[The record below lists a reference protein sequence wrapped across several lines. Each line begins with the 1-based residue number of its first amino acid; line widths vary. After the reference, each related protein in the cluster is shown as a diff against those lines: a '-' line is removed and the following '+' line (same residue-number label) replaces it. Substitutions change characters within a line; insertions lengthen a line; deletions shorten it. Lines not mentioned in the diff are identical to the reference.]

1 MIKKTEEKISK
12 YGADSIKV
20 LKGLEAVR
28 KRPGMYIGDTD
39 DGTGLHHMVY
49 EVVDNS
55 IDEALAG
62 YCKNI
67 KIEINKDGTLSVFD
81 DGRGIPVDIHKGEK
95 KSAAEVIMT
104 QLHAGG
110 KFDHGSYKIS
120 GGLHGV
126 GVSVVNAL
134 SQKLKLTIYR
144 DKKEHYIE
152 FKDGKALSPL
162 KVIGRAG
169 AGVDNIDVPTAK
181 KNNMIVMNTPG
192 GNSNATAE
200 HAFALIMSVLRKI
213 PFANQTTHKAQW
225 EKKNIKGT
233 ELSKKTLGIVGFG
246 NVGVRLSYLVK
257 GFNMEILVSSKSLE
271 SRKKDYPHVKNVSF
285 DELISKSDI
294 ISFHCKAAADG
305 KPMITKEH
313 YKKIKPTAYIINAAR
328 GNIVDEKDLNEALN
342 ENLIAGAAVD
352 VFSKEPAKENILFN
366 NPKVILTPHIAAS
379 TTEASIVVAEMAA
392 NQISDFLLKGTK
404 INTV

>member
-1 MIKKTEEKISK
+1 MP
-12 YGADSIKV
+12 KV
-20 LKGLEAVR
+20 LISDSMSNIAQKIFEKNNIQFDVKIGLSEEEIIKIIPEYDGMVVR
-28 KRPGMYIGDTD
+28 SATKVT
-39 DGTGLHHMVY
+39 
-49 EVVDNS
+49 
-55 IDEALAG
+55 
-62 YCKNI
+62 KNI
-67 KIEINKDGTLSVFD
+67 I
-81 DGRGIPVDIHKGEK
+81 
-95 KSAAEVIMT
+95 SAA
-104 QLHAGG
+104 
-110 KFDHGSYKIS
+110 
-120 GGLHGV
+120 
-126 GVSVVNAL
+126 
-134 SQKLKLTIYR
+134 
-144 DKKEHYIE
+144 KK
-152 FKDGKALSPL
+152 L

-294 ISFHCKAAADG
+294 ISFHCKTATDG

-366 NPKVILTPHIAAS
+366 NSKVILTPHIAAS

>member
-1 MIKKTEEKISK
+1 MP
-12 YGADSIKV
+12 KV
-20 LKGLEAVR
+20 LISDSMSNIAQKVFEKNNIQFDV
-28 KRPGMYIGDTD
+28 K
-39 DGTGLHHMVY
+39 TGLSEEEIIKIIPEYDGMV
-49 EVVDNS
+49 VRSATKVT
-55 IDEALAG
+55 
-62 YCKNI
+62 KNI
-67 KIEINKDGTLSVFD
+67 I
-81 DGRGIPVDIHKGEK
+81 
-95 KSAAEVIMT
+95 SAA
-104 QLHAGG
+104 
-110 KFDHGSYKIS
+110 
-120 GGLHGV
+120 
-126 GVSVVNAL
+126 
-134 SQKLKLTIYR
+134 
-144 DKKEHYIE
+144 KK
-152 FKDGKALSPL
+152 L

-169 AGVDNIDVPTAK
+169 AGVDNIDVLTAK

-257 GFNMEILVSSKSLE
+257 GFNMEILVNSKSLE
-271 SRKKDYPHVKNVSF
+271 SSKKDYPHVKNVSF

>member
-1 MIKKTEEKISK
+1 MP
-12 YGADSIKV
+12 KV
-20 LKGLEAVR
+20 LISDSMSNIAQKVFEKNNIQFDV
-28 KRPGMYIGDTD
+28 K
-39 DGTGLHHMVY
+39 TGLSEEEIIKIIPEYDGMV
-49 EVVDNS
+49 VRSATKVT
-55 IDEALAG
+55 
-62 YCKNI
+62 KNI
-67 KIEINKDGTLSVFD
+67 ISVA
-81 DGRGIPVDIHKGEK
+81 K
-95 KSAAEVIMT
+95 K
-104 QLHAGG
+104 
-110 KFDHGSYKIS
+110 
-120 GGLHGV
+120 
-126 GVSVVNAL
+126 
-134 SQKLKLTIYR
+134 
-144 DKKEHYIE
+144 
-152 FKDGKALSPL
+152 L

-169 AGVDNIDVPTAK
+169 AGVDNIDVTTAK

-246 NVGVRLSYLVK
+246 NVGVRLSNLVK

-328 GNIVDEKDLNEALN
+328 GNIVDEKDLNEALD

>member
-1 MIKKTEEKISK
+1 MPKVLISDSMSKVAQKIFEKNKISVDVK
-12 YGADSIKV
+12 
-20 LKGLEAVR
+20 
-28 KRPGMYIGDTD
+28 
-39 DGTGLHHMVY
+39 TGLPEEEIIKIISEYDGMV
-49 EVVDNS
+49 VRSATKVT
-55 IDEALAG
+55 
-62 YCKNI
+62 KNI
-67 KIEINKDGTLSVFD
+67 ILAA
-81 DGRGIPVDIHKGEK
+81 K
-95 KSAAEVIMT
+95 K
-104 QLHAGG
+104 
-110 KFDHGSYKIS
+110 
-120 GGLHGV
+120 
-126 GVSVVNAL
+126 
-134 SQKLKLTIYR
+134 
-144 DKKEHYIE
+144 
-152 FKDGKALSPL
+152 L

-169 AGVDNIDVPTAK
+169 AGVDNIDVATAK
-181 KNNMIVMNTPG
+181 ENNMIVMNTPG

-294 ISFHCKAAADG
+294 ISFHCKTAADG

>member
-1 MIKKTEEKISK
+1 MP
-12 YGADSIKV
+12 KV
-20 LKGLEAVR
+20 LISDSMSNIAQKIFEKNNIQFDV
-28 KRPGMYIGDTD
+28 K
-39 DGTGLHHMVY
+39 TGLSEEEIIKIIPEYDGMV
-49 EVVDNS
+49 VRSATKVT
-55 IDEALAG
+55 
-62 YCKNI
+62 KNI
-67 KIEINKDGTLSVFD
+67 I
-81 DGRGIPVDIHKGEK
+81 
-95 KSAAEVIMT
+95 SAA
-104 QLHAGG
+104 
-110 KFDHGSYKIS
+110 
-120 GGLHGV
+120 
-126 GVSVVNAL
+126 
-134 SQKLKLTIYR
+134 
-144 DKKEHYIE
+144 KK
-152 FKDGKALSPL
+152 L

-257 GFNMEILVSSKSLE
+257 GFNMEILVNSKSLE

-294 ISFHCKAAADG
+294 ISFHCKTAADG

-328 GNIVDEKDLNEALN
+328 GDIVDEKDLNEALN

-352 VFSKEPAKENILFN
+352 VFSKEPAKENTLFN

-379 TTEASIVVAEMAA
+379 TTEASIVVAEMVA
-392 NQISDFLLKGTK
+392 NQISDF
-404 INTV
+404 